1 MVKTDQ
7 KFRAALDFLLE
18 KEGRKAQARLSKE
31 QNIDS
36 GYLNSIIKGRKPGS
50 IAVREKIAA
59 HFDLEYE
66 DMLYLGRWILSGRD
80 GNDWKSIDSMVDT
93 EPVSTKTKV
102 FLPKK
107 WYEDKN
113 LQLLAEWINLQN
125 EPGDYWTLIKMDL
138 SRKYPAFDA
147 WLKRRRGEDNQSRLP
162 EEKSAA

>member
-18 KEGRKAQARLSKE
+18 KEGRRAQSRLSKE

-80 GNDWKSIDSMVDT
+80 GNDWKFIDSVRGGKSL
-93 EPVSTKTKV
+93 PTKEKV
-102 FLPKK
+102 FSSKK

-138 SRKYPAFDA
+138 SRKYPEFDA